1 MRSKILVTTTETRS
15 ITDYS
20 TQATVATLSNILN
33 STQSNRFNRTIP
45 PTTFTAIT
53 TVANSA
59 VTNTRQYYTASSP
72 RKIETSTNYIT
83 SNLRYSSVSSKAL
96 NTLPRV
102 TKEPATSLASTP
114 LASVPQISFLIRNH
128 TADHNYTNPSTKMGP
143 YGISSTPT
151 TVIRTMQLSEAAISE
166 KLHTISNLESTRQML
181 STAEIETSTGK
192 HFNTRPTSISNMTTA
207 RNSEIRNTKK
217 IHTMTD

>member
-1 MRSKILVTTTETRS
+1 
-15 ITDYS
+15 
-20 TQATVATLSNILN
+20 
-33 STQSNRFNRTIP
+33 
-45 PTTFTAIT
+45 
-53 TVANSA
+53 
-59 VTNTRQYYTASSP
+59 
-72 RKIETSTNYIT
+72 
-83 SNLRYSSVSSKAL
+83 
-96 NTLPRV
+96 
-102 TKEPATSLASTP
+102 
-114 LASVPQISFLIRNH
+114 
-128 TADHNYTNPSTKMGP
+128 MGP

-192 HFNTRPTSISNMTTA
+192 HFNTRSSSISNMTTA